1 MQLQRLSDVLPEG
14 IDVFRLKLELEA
26 PLADADWALLG
37 EDEGVHALRL
47 RQHADRVRFV
57 STRAALRLLI
67 GGRLRRRPQDLKFAV
82 SRFGKPRLAGACSAE
97 PDLHFNVSH
106 AGEFALLAISE
117 SVPVGVDIER
127 RDMALDV
134 SVLLPQTL
142 SALEWQ
148 LPPEQRVD
156 FFECWTAK
164 EAVLKALGLGVA
176 EHLQQLSVL
185 APEPVAVTDG
195 VCRYRLRHDAINWP
209 TLVAQRLTSPA
220 GYAASLAWRVH
231 P

>member
-14 IDVFRLKLELEA
+14 IDVFRLELDLEA

-57 STRAALRLLI
+57 STKAALRRLI
-67 GGRLRRRPQDLKFAV
+67 GGRLRRRPQDLKFVV
-82 SRFGKPRLAGACSAE
+82 SRYGKPRLAGACSAE

-117 SVPVGVDIER
+117 SALVGVDIER

-134 SVLLPQTL
+134 GVLLDQTL
-142 SALEWQ
+142 SPLELR
-148 LPPEQRVD
+148 LPADQRLD

-164 EAVLKALGLGVA
+164 EAVLKALGRGIA
-176 EHLQQLSVL
+176 EHLRQFSVL
-185 APEPVAVTDG
+185 RPVDG
-195 VCRYRLRHDAINWP
+195 PHYRLRYGAGAWP
-209 TLVAQRLTSPA
+209 ALTAQRLMSPA
-220 GYAASLAWRVH
+220 GYAAALAWYANA
-231 P
+231 